1 MEHKRDKDSILLGKA
16 DGAYM
21 GCTMEDVLQLL
32 KRKTEYLRNKRSANK
47 DIIASCASDL
57 LPLVVAEFENPY
69 DELYNL
75 LLLAFNNTSAGWSLL
90 FDVALLNK
98 ELAEAMLL
106 LKREQMAKDV
116 FTDFILS
123 HGLAEQF
130 KAYCEGKTEG
140 YTVNLL
146 SVV

>member
-16 DGAYM
+16 EGAYM
-21 GCTMEDVLQLL
+21 NCTLEDVLQLL
-32 KRKTEYLRNKRSANK
+32 QRKTEYLKNKRSANK

-90 FDVALLNK
+90 FDLARLNK
-98 ELAEAMLL
+98 ELTEAIRL
-106 LKREQMAKDV
+106 LKREQVAKEV

-130 KAYCEGKTEG
+130 KAYCEGQVERKT
-140 YTVNLL
+140 LL
-146 SVV
+146 IE